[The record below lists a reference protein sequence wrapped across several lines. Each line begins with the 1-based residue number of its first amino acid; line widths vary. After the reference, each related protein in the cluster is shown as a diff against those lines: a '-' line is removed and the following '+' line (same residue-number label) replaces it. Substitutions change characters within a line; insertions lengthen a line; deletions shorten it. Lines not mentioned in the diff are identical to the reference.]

1 MEVLKITLIIIGILL
16 GINIV
21 GKGIYYKIAMSR
33 IWNSP
38 ILTDEGKARM
48 VRQIKKENPS
58 HVICNA
64 ITNAGI
70 IYLIVFIIVKIVK

>member
-1 MEVLKITLIIIGILL
+1 MEVLKITLIVIGILL
-16 GINIV
+16 GIGIV

-33 IWNSP
+33 IWRNP
-38 ILTDEGKARM
+38 MLTDEGKARM
-48 VRQIKKENPS
+48 AKQIKKENPT

-70 IYLIVFIIVKIVK
+70 IYLIVFIIMKIVK